1 MRALRQLATPGGL
14 LVLAL
19 VAGLAVLAALVFARQ
34 RETQRL
40 EDELAQQRRELT
52 ELRREREPR
61 NPLSALLGGGE
72 GGLDGLEGLLGGG
85 EGGGVDGLEGLLGG
99 QTGDLLRCAAPA
111 GEAGGGPELDPG
123 KLLEG
128 LLDPGGD
135 GQAGP
140 RPADP
145 EAEIR
150 RLARQ
155 VERLRGLRF
164 ERPVD
169 AELLDDNE
177 IDARV
182 AKLFRREYPRE
193 RADLEGRIL
202 SALGA
207 VPPGSD
213 LYELRLGALQSQVA
227 GLYVPQ
233 TGELLVR
240 GGGELDSLERLV
252 LVHELEHALADQAL
266 DLPVPERPDPER
278 ADSEAARLAL
288 VEGDATLTMQRYS
301 LDSLDFSNL
310 MELVGQAGTLLQSQQ
325 ELERLPHYLRQE
337 LTFPYLTGLA
347 FVCDRYMDGGWKAV
361 DRAYGAPPAG
371 TDQVMFPERYGEK
384 RTSEP
389 AELGELGEPW
399 SRRLASEFG
408 AAPLRWLFEAPGG
421 DPDAALPDPE
431 RAAAAWG
438 GGRLELWTDGEDSA
452 VALALRQRPGEG
464 GLCDAL
470 ARWYESAFPDARSA
484 DTEDGE
490 QLASD
495 GPRQDAVLRCEDGEV
510 MLGIAPNLYSARELA
525 GS

>member
-19 VAGLAVLAALVFARQ
+19 VAGLAVLAALAFAQQ

-40 EDELAQQRRELT
+40 EDELAEQRRELA
-52 ELRREREPR
+52 ELRREREPSD
-61 NPLSALLGGGE
+61 PLS
-72 GGLDGLEGLLGGG
+72 GLLGGG
-85 EGGGVDGLEGLLGG
+85 GNGDLGGGGLGELLGG
-99 QTGDLLRCAAPA
+99 QSGDLLRCAAPS
-111 GEAGGGPELDPG
+111 GEAGGDPQLDPG

-128 LLDPGGD
+128 LLDPGGGD

-140 RPADP
+140 ADP
-145 EAEIR
+145 KAEIR

-164 ERPVD
+164 KRPVD

-182 AKLFRREYPRE
+182 AELFRSEYPRE
-193 RADLEGRIL
+193 RAELEGRIL
-202 SALGA
+202 AALGA

-301 LDSLDFSNL
+301 LGSLDFSNL
-310 MELVGQAGTLLQSQQ
+310 MELVGQAGTLLQSQ
-325 ELERLPHYLRQE
+325 EDLERLPHYLRQE
-337 LTFPYLTGLA
+337 LTFPYLTGLS
-347 FVCDRYMDGGWKAV
+347 FVCDRYIDGGWEAV
-361 DRAYGAPPAG
+361 DRAYAAPPAG
-371 TDQVMFPERYGEK
+371 TDQLMFPERYGEK
-384 RTSEP
+384 RKGEP
-389 AELGELGEPW
+389 AELGELDEPW

-408 AAPLRWLFEAPGG
+408 AAPLRWLLEAPGG
-421 DPDAALPDPE
+421 DPDAALPGSE
-431 RAAAAWG
+431 RATAAWG
-438 GGRLELWTDGEDSA
+438 GGRLELWTDGEDTA
-452 VALALRQRPGEG
+452 LGLALRQRPGEE
-464 GLCDAL
+464 GLCEAV
-470 ARWYESAFPDARSA
+470 ARWYESAFPDAQPA

-495 GPRQDAVLRCEDGEV
+495 GPRQDAVLRCDGGEV
-510 MLGIAPNLYSARELA
+510 MLGIAPDLASAREVA
-525 GS
+525 G

>member
-19 VAGLAVLAALVFARQ
+19 VVGLAVLGALLFAQQ
-34 RETQRL
+34 REAQRL
-40 EDELAQQRRELT
+40 EDELAEQRRELA
-52 ELRREREPR
+52 ELRREREP
-61 NPLSALLGGGE
+61 NDPLSGLLGGE
-72 GGLDGLEGLLGGG
+72 GADGLGGLEGLLGG
-85 EGGGVDGLEGLLGG
+85 D
-99 QTGDLLRCAAPA
+99 TGDLLRCAAPSGA
-111 GEAGGGPELDPG
+111 AGG
-123 KLLEG
+123 LEG
-128 LLDPGGD
+128 LLNPGGGD
-135 GQAGP
+135 DKS
-140 RPADP
+140 RPTDP
-145 EAEIR
+145 EAEVR

-169 AELLDDNE
+169 AELLGDEE

-182 AKLFRREYPRE
+182 AELFRSEYPRG
-193 RADLEGRIL
+193 RAELEGRVL
-202 SALGA
+202 VALGA

-213 LYELRLGALQSQVA
+213 LYQLRLGALQGQVA

-278 ADSEAARLAL
+278 ADSEMAGLAL

-301 LDSLDFSNL
+301 LDSLDLSNL
-310 MELVGQAGTLLQSQQ
+310 MELVGRAGTLLKSQE

-337 LTFPYLTGLA
+337 LTFPYLTGLS
-347 FVCDRYMDGGWKAV
+347 FVCDRYADGGWKAV
-361 DRAYGAPPAG
+361 DKAYDTPPAG

-384 RTSEP
+384 RAGGPPEP
-389 AELGELGEPW
+389 GELEDPW
-399 SRRLASEFG
+399 TRRLAREFG

-431 RAAAAWG
+431 GAAATWG
-438 GGRLELWTDGEDSA
+438 GGRLELWTAGEKSA
-452 VALALRQRPGEG
+452 VGLALRGRPGEE

-470 ARWYESAFPDARSA
+470 ARWYESAFPDASLA
-484 DTEDGE
+484 DTEDDE
-490 QLASD
+490 RLASD
-495 GPRQDAVLRCEDGEV
+495 GTVQDAVLRCEGDAV
-510 MLGIAPNLYSARELA
+510 MLGIAPDLESARELA